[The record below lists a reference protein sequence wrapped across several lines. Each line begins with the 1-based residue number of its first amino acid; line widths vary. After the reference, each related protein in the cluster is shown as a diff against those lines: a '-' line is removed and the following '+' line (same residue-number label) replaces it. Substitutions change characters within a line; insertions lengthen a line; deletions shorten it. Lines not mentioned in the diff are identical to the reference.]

1 MRKIL
6 LSLSITTL
14 SCAAIAPPALAWGF
28 GKSPTWSGRI
38 YADKLSDTYLHVGEF
53 KSLGACKKAVSKATK
68 KRKAPEGEKYLCA
81 FDCTENAKNDM
92 RNICKEI
99 IRVFP

>member
-1 MRKIL
+1 MLKTLFAFTL
-6 LSLSITTL
+6 LTL
-14 SCAAIAPPALAWGF
+14 CSAMMIPSASAWGF

-38 YADKLSDTYLHVGEF
+38 YADKISDVYQHIGEF
-53 KSLGACKKAVSKATK
+53 KSRGACKKAVSKATR
-68 KRKAPEGEKYLCA
+68 KRKNPEGEKYVCA
-81 FDCTENAKNDM
+81 FDCAENAKNDM